1 MINLWC
7 MREGYGSHSVC
18 VSVGY
23 CTSCSLP
30 SWFYFFR
37 RVIEEILHTEEAY
50 VADLKL
56 VVEVWL

>member
-1 MINLWC
+1 MCL
-7 MREGYGSHSVC
+7 SVTALAALYL
-18 VSVGY
+18 V
-23 CTSCSLP
+23 L
-30 SWFYFFR
+30 FFR